1 MTKIRRAAPE
11 LDHLGEHTDRT
22 RGATSP
28 SDVMTRSHCSPGTIE
43 PLLESTVG
51 SALEAAAERWADAIA
66 LVAASASRSELCRW
80 TFADLDRTARAVAW
94 SLLARFHPGDRIA
107 VWAPN
112 VAEHFLVDLGAA
124 LAGLTVVPI
133 PLAVRSRELHHLLGQ
148 SGSSGLFLVPDHRGV
163 EMAGVAAQVDRDL
176 PALREIIDLT
186 CWSEILSAGSSNE
199 PLPFV
204 APSDPAQLMFT
215 SGSTGLP
222 KGALLHHHGITNA
235 SRFVAAGMGV
245 GAGDVWLNFMPLSYV
260 AGSSIAALA
269 ALQAGATQVLTDFEP
284 AVVLRLVAT
293 EGCSAMLAGV
303 SMYRMLLEHP
313 TMADS
318 DVSSLRVVASGGS
331 TIPPDLARR
340 IEEAFGATL
349 TVVYGLTE
357 VCGIALQTTIN
368 DTPTDRLASIGLP
381 LPHMEAKVADPQSGS
396 VLALG
401 EPGELCLRGYQLM
414 DGYLDLPEAT
424 AEAIAP
430 DGWLHT
436 GDLATMDKRGY
447 VRITGRLK
455 EIINRG
461 GRKIAP
467 AEIETVLQT
476 HPAVSTA
483 AAVGVPD
490 ERMGEEIAVFVKL
503 IPGGSVDEEELA
515 ALCRAEL
522 APYKKPRYWVFV
534 DELPTTSSGK
544 VQKFRL
550 RERFLAEAASQP

>member
-1 MTKIRRAAPE
+1 
-11 LDHLGEHTDRT
+11 
-22 RGATSP
+22 
-28 SDVMTRSHCSPGTIE
+28 
-43 PLLESTVG
+43 
-51 SALEAAAERWADAIA
+51 
-66 LVAASASRSELCRW
+66 
-80 TFADLDRTARAVAW
+80 
-94 SLLARFHPGDRIA
+94 
-107 VWAPN
+107 
-112 VAEHFLVDLGAA
+112 
-124 LAGLTVVPI
+124 
-133 PLAVRSRELHHLLGQ
+133 
-148 SGSSGLFLVPDHRGV
+148 
-163 EMAGVAAQVDRDL
+163 
-176 PALREIIDLT
+176 
-186 CWSEILSAGSSNE
+186 
-199 PLPFV
+199 
-204 APSDPAQLMFT
+204 
-215 SGSTGLP
+215 
-222 KGALLHHHGITNA
+222 
-235 SRFVAAGMGV
+235 
-245 GAGDVWLNFMPLSYV
+245 
-260 AGSSIAALA
+260 
-269 ALQAGATQVLTDFEP
+269 
-284 AVVLRLVAT
+284 
-293 EGCSAMLAGV
+293 
-303 SMYRMLLEHP
+303 MLLEHP

-331 TIPPDLARR
+331 TIPPELARR

-436 GDLATMDKRGY
+436 GDLAMMDKRGY

-490 ERMGEEIAVFVKL
+490 ERMGEEIAAFVKL
-503 IPGGSVDEEELA
+503 IPGGSVDEEDLA

-550 RERFLAEAASQP
+550 RERFLAEAASQS

>member
-1 MTKIRRAAPE
+1 MTHIRQPATE
-11 LDHLGEHTDRT
+11 TDDLGAQTDSKRGT
-22 RGATSP
+22 RSP
-28 SDVMTRSHCSPGTIE
+28 LRVLTHSHCSPSAIE
-43 PLLESTVG
+43 PLLASTVG
-51 SALEAAAERWADAIA
+51 STLEAAAERWPDTIA
-66 LVAASASRSELCRW
+66 LVAESASRSGLCRW
-80 TFADLDRTARAVAW
+80 TFADLEKTARAVAW

-176 PALREIIDLT
+176 PALREIIDLA
-186 CWSEILSAGSSNE
+186 CWSEILSAGLSNE
-199 PLPFV
+199 PLPSV

-331 TIPPDLARR
+331 TIPPELARR

-436 GDLATMDKRGY
+436 GDLAMMDKRGY

-490 ERMGEEIAVFVKL
+490 ERMGEEIAAFVKL
-503 IPGGSVDEEELA
+503 IPGGSVDEEDLA

-550 RERFLAEAASQP
+550 RERFLAEAASQS